1 VQRDLVGDL
10 LHMANVDPIRRA
22 EIGREKR
29 ARTRAQL
36 VAAARSL
43 FSRQP
48 VASVTVD
55 DVVKEAGVAKG
66 TFYVHFDH
74 LQALTTAVA
83 DELVKSIDDLL
94 QPVRLSLKEP
104 AQRIA
109 FGCCC
114 FIDKAFTDPGW
125 AAVVARMGMASPV
138 GGESARRHLL
148 EDLGQLLKGSRGS
161 LSPAL
166 GLDIVVGIILQL
178 SSAIGDGRLSW
189 HDRDAAIGAIL
200 RAIGLDARQVK
211 SALACLPNSAE
222 DAAPPAARKISRQ
235 RRGAAR
241 GAS

>member
-1 VQRDLVGDL
+1 
-10 LHMANVDPIRRA
+10 MANVDPIRRA

-36 VAAARSL
+36 VATARSL
-43 FSRQP
+43 FRKQP

-104 AQRIA
+104 ADRIA

-114 FIDKAFTDPGW
+114 FIDKAFRDPAW
-125 AAVVARMGMASPV
+125 AAVVARMGMASAI

-148 EDLGQLLKGSRGS
+148 EDLSQLSKDLRGG

-166 GLDIVVGIILQL
+166 SLEIVVGIILQL
-178 SSAIGDGRLSW
+178 SSAIGEGRLSW

-211 SALACLPNSAE
+211 SALACLPDSAE
-222 DAAPPAARKISRQ
+222 DAVPQATRKISKQRQ
-235 RRGAAR
+235 GAAR
-241 GAS
+241 RTS